1 MLLVISSWRF
11 YSLELD
17 SMTQSVCNN
26 NLPKLLCVWE
36 IRAPYFQSLLYIL
49 KLKLRRFGCFKWH
62 TSGLILKSG
71 FTAIKLTSSFSK
83 PFSTNSSDGDLV
95 WVDGGL
101 NIINS
106 GFEVGWNVL
115 HHFMCLLQC
124 MLFTWLMLETHGK
137 WSVTNK
143 LFPCV
148 QIHFCYFHR
157 LCLLLLQQSHLCGVV

>member
-106 GFEVGWNVL
+106 GFEVGWNAL
-115 HHFMCLLQC
+115 HHFMRLLKC
-124 MLFTWLMLETHGK
+124 MLFTWLMFEMHGECSFK
-137 WSVTNK
+137 LLKIFQKILIAVTDLTFWTFNI
-143 LFPCV
+143 LN
-148 QIHFCYFHR
+148 I
-157 LCLLLLQQSHLCGVV
+157 GNE